1 MQLPRG
7 TFREIKKNETVRII
21 LEGLEN
27 ERFSGVCTL
36 SFPAG
41 DGVLVYRKGK
51 YVLAK
56 VRNLYGDAGIA
67 ELRGILDKTGDAA
80 LSQLDETQIKL
91 ALEFNKQAIVQRSG
105 SVVKEPTT
113 PSPPHNPSHGDTKQ
127 PAEKG
132 VQTGTETVIIR
143 PTIPKIR
150 VPPTNNT
157 PHPAPPARVRAPL
170 TQDPQKDEQ
179 MRLAAE
185 QLSVS
190 RGYPDA
196 RIRMGRSLEDGE
208 FIPQFDVDLGQRVK
222 LNDLRITGLK
232 ITNPERIEQRVG
244 RMRGDWYD
252 EALMN
257 RRLREFLATGAFQS
271 ARVETTPGRQ
281 PDGGRHTA
289 LRGNPRPRA
298 GCGHGRWLV

>member
-157 PHPAPPARVRAPL
+157 THPAPPARVRAPL

-179 MRLAAE
+179 K
-185 QLSVS
+185 
-190 RGYPDA
+190 
-196 RIRMGRSLEDGE
+196 
-208 FIPQFDVDLGQRVK
+208 DVDREETVTPPDRTGFDLDMEEIDSMDLERVT
-222 LNDLRITGLK
+222 DK
-232 ITNPERIEQRVG
+232 I
-244 RMRGDWYD
+244 RGDCKTMIKQLDLEYLL
-252 EALMN
+252 E
-257 RRLREFLATGAFQS
+257 R
-271 ARVETTPGRQ
+271 
-281 PDGGRHTA
+281 
-289 LRGNPRPRA
+289 
-298 GCGHGRWLV
+298 